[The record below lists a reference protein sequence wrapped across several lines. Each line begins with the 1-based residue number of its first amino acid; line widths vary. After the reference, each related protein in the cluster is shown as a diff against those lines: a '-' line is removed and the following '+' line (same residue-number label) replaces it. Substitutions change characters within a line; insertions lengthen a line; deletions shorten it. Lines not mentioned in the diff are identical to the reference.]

1 MVQEKISIKMAGPRA
16 LQFGRSA
23 ALIAGIA
30 LGSTS
35 AWALEIPDN
44 NGWSG
49 SLNVGVSVGTSI
61 RNQAPDSKLYSRA
74 DGVRAGLGTNGSGA
88 TNTDSGNV
96 NYNKGDAFSTL
107 AKATFDY
114 SMQKQDYGF
123 FVRAKA
129 WYDYALKDTLVNQ
142 GNGASGYLPAD
153 VGGGLRSRPLSDEGF
168 DSLGRFSGA
177 EILDAYVYTG
187 FEFGGKSGQVRLGK
201 QVINWGES
209 LFIQGINQVNPIDLS
224 ALRKPG
230 TEIKDAF
237 LPVESVWANLSLGEG
252 RSLEGFI
259 QTKWAPANIDSCG
272 TYWSPVEFQATHR
285 AGGACSQA
293 ITTLPGLSNYDSI
306 QQGRFIPMGPG
317 KAGDDE
323 GQFGLALRIP
333 SESLDGEIGLYAMRI
348 SSRIPYISGRSGSNI
363 RALGILGGT
372 LNASNFINPIP
383 AQVAGARQAL
393 GLTLIP
399 GTGLWEYP
407 NDIDVFGV
415 SASTNLS
422 GWSVGAE
429 VSHSPNQPAQIN
441 GNDLLAGLLY
451 GIGPMRAE
459 AESAAAAGA
468 GTEIA
473 GYKRLRKTQMQ
484 VNGIRVLPRMLGSTQ
499 SIFVGEVAYQRANVG
514 DSNTGKRFGR
524 SFIFGFAPHASYLA
538 DARDASL
545 GAAVQQVAGGIGTG
559 NPATNTQEDGRSN
572 DGFATQDS
580 WGYRLRL
587 QLEYPQVFGTSATL
601 FPTFSFSHDVSGY
614 SIDSQIVEGR
624 QTVGLGLRA
633 NFNRVHNIELGYVR
647 YADGAKYD
655 AFRDRDYYSLVLST
669 SF

>member
-30 LGSTS
+30 LGSAS

-44 NGWSG
+44 TGWTG

-61 RNQAPDSKLYSRA
+61 RDQAPDSKLYSRA
-74 DGVRAGLGTNGSGA
+74 DGIRAGLGTNGSGA

-96 NYNKGDAFSTL
+96 NYSKGDAFSTL

-129 WYDYALKDTLVNQ
+129 WYDYALEEGQVNQ
-142 GNGASGYLPAD
+142 GNGASGYLP
-153 VGGGLRSRPLSDEGF
+153 VTGRRSLSDEGF
-168 DSLGRFSGA
+168 DPLGRFSGA
-177 EILDAYVYTG
+177 EMLDAYVYSG
-187 FEFGGKSGQVRLGK
+187 FELGGQTGQVRLGR

-259 QTKWAPANIDSCG
+259 QTKWAPANLDSCG

-285 AGGACSQA
+285 SGGACSQA
-293 ITTLPGLSNYDSI
+293 ITTLPGLSNYDAI
-306 QQGRFIPMGPG
+306 QRGLFIPMGPG
-317 KAGDDE
+317 KAGDDGE
-323 GQFGLALRIP
+323 QFGLALRIP
-333 SESLDGEIGLYAMRI
+333 SESLDGEVGLYAMRI

-407 NDIDVFGV
+407 NDINVFGV

-441 GNDLLAGLLY
+441 GNDLLAGILY

-473 GYKRLRKTQMQ
+473 GYKRLQKTQMQ
-484 VNGIRVLPRMLGSTQ
+484 VNGIRVLPRMLGSAQ

-514 DSNTGKRFGR
+514 DRSTGKRFGR

-624 QTVGLGLRA
+624 QTIGLGLRA
-633 NFNRVHNIELGYVR
+633 NLNRVHNIELGYVR
-647 YADGAKYD
+647 YADAAKYD